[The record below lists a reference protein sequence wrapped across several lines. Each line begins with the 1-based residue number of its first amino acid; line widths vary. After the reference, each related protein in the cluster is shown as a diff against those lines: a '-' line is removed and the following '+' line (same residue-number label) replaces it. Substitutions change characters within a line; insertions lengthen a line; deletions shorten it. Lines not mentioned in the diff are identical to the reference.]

1 MKILNKFSKREKEL
15 LLKNRLEK
23 LRVKLLLLLKI
34 IKDKITL
41 KFMVPIMD
49 QIKFFRSNYL
59 KKELFYGFRQKS
71 NKV

>member
-1 MKILNKFSKREKEL
+1 
-15 LLKNRLEK
+15 LEK
-23 LRVKLLLLLKI
+23 HKVTLFLLLKI

-41 KFMVPIMD
+41 KIMVPIMD

-59 KKELFYGFRQKS
+59 KKELFFGFRQKS